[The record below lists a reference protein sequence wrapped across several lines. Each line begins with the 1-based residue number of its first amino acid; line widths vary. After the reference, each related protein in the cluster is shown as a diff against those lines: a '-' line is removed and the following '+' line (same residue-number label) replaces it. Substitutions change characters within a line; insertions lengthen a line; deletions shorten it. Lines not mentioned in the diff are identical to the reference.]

1 MPSSEHWKIEGRK
14 GAKTFWEQELPGSLG
29 KKRIIALLQ
38 RLAAR
43 HLAEHEIV
51 ACSLRPR
58 DSGYHSLLE
67 PLIDSRVAGRGSI
80 SVGNNPHYV
89 ASKIPNRVE

>member
-1 MPSSEHWKIEGRK
+1 MSSSGNWKIEGRE
-14 GAKTFWEQELPGSLG
+14 GSNTFWEQELPGSLG
-29 KKRIIALLQ
+29 EKRIILLLQ

-67 PLIDSRVAGRGSI
+67 PQIDSRVAGRGSI